1 MLFTIKMTS
10 IKMIKYLQL
19 QLKLSLNS
27 ILDKIFVDVFMF

>member
-10 IKMIKYLQL
+10 VKMIKYLQL

-27 ILDKIFVDVFMF
+27 ILDKIFVDAFMF

>member
-10 IKMIKYLQL
+10 VKMIKYLQL